1 MIDHPQHNWQYV
13 PEIKLLALDNTARF
27 ICPCGALK
35 TVVIY
40 HDNSEI
46 YQLQPNKETEQGE

>member
-13 PEIKLLALDNTARF
+13 PEIKLLALDNAARF

-46 YQLQPNKETEQGE
+46 YQLQPNKETEQQ